1 MARFKK
7 TRSTARFGPRY
18 GRKARKAVA
27 DIEAAMRPR
36 SACPRCTAV
45 SVRRVGTALFRCRRC
60 GVVFAGGCYMPT
72 PVKAAPAAEKAAAE

>member
-27 DIEAAMRPR
+27 DLEAAMRPR

-60 GVVFAGGCYMPT
+60 GVVFAGGCYLQAPLKT
-72 PVKAAPAAEKAAAE
+72 PGAKVTAAE

>member
-7 TRSTARFGPRY
+7 ARSTARFGPRY

-27 DIEAAMRPR
+27 DLEAAMRPR

-60 GVVFAGGCYMPT
+60 GVVFAGGCYLQAPL
-72 PVKAAPAAEKAAAE
+72 KAPGAKVTAAE

>member
-1 MARFKK
+1 MARCKK

-27 DIEAAMRPR
+27 DIEAVMRPR

-45 SVRRVGTALFRCRRC
+45 SVRRVGTGLYRCRRC
-60 GVVFAGGCYMPT
+60 GVVFAGGCYLPT
-72 PVKAAPAAEKAAAE
+72 PVKAPGAEKAAAE

>member
-18 GRKARKAVA
+18 GRKARKVVA

-36 SACPRCTAV
+36 SACPKCSAL

-60 GVVFAGGCYMPT
+60 GVVFAGGAYLPAS
-72 PVKAAPAAEKAAAE
+72 VRAPPAEEAAAE